1 MRCLVMVNKTGR
13 RRPSLGGVASTR
25 PKTESLVQASE
36 ALKRMESVQGFID
49 KDQRDVMYISPG
61 DIQKTFNARFIP
73 CSLQEFTDIN
83 WPDTSETVEAAQ
95 DQYPSILSGHVW
107 FDTLSDNQK
116 TSFYQ
121 FLTKVHHTA
130 QSMVELLQAQPI
142 TLERENEADQT
153 FYIVDGERRTLS
165 CLYTKGKIPV
175 IKAQVFNRRLTHY
188 ERAMLKDV
196 ANTGEPLTTFENIRS
211 KAAIYNALPEA
222 PEMNLRD
229 LGKLLRISK
238 NQAGW
243 FKMLMTHP
251 EQADFYKRIEVE
263 QLGWRQIKYLLDNGI
278 KANIVTPAKTSKD
291 APVST
296 PVNSSV
302 SHGVT
307 ATSET
312 TESSKTRINSD
323 ILRLQNMISE
333 QVGYACQIRQK
344 DKNKKVQLSFEVSMD
359 DFEHLL
365 ANLKPVDLNE

>member
-1 MRCLVMVNKTGR
+1 MVSKAGR
-13 RRPSLGGVASTR
+13 RRPSLGGAASVR

-49 KDQRDVMYISPG
+49 KDQRDVMYISPT

-73 CSLQEFTDIN
+73 CSLQEFASVD
-83 WPDTSETVEAAQ
+83 WPDTSETVEVAL
-95 DQYPSILSGHVW
+95 DIYPVILSGHAW
-107 FDTLSDNQK
+107 FDELTDVQK
-116 TSFYQ
+116 KLFYG
-121 FLTKVHHTA
+121 FLGKVHHTA

-142 TLERENEADQT
+142 TLEREHEGEQT

-211 KAAIYNALPEA
+211 KEAIYNALAEA

-229 LGKLLRISK
+229 LGRLLRISK

-251 EQADFYKRIEVE
+251 DQAAFYQRIESE
-263 QLGWRQIKYLLDNGI
+263 RLGWRQIKYLLDHGV
-278 KANIVTPAKTSKD
+278 KASIEVHVKHTQNTEAAKKQPAR
-291 APVST
+291 
-296 PVNSSV
+296 V

-307 ATSET
+307 PTPPTAEIDGDT
-312 TESSKTRINSD
+312 
-323 ILRLQNMISE
+323 LRLQTTISE
-333 QVGYACQIRQK
+333 KVGYPCEITQTT
-344 DKNKKVQLSFEVSMD
+344 KNGKVKLAFEVKMD

-365 ANLKPVDLNE
+365 ANLKPIDLSE